1 MKAITVEWKEF
12 DVWKQTKAEVVPT
25 RNNNLK
31 TNHAGTVLVFQNLK
45 EGTHVLSPDGH
56 GKWKT
61 VGRVTRYGGIFLG
74 LGKTHAEQ
82 TQENFANKKWERP
95 IFG

>member
-1 MKAITVEWKEF
+1 MKINVEWKEQ
-12 DVWKQTKAEVVPT
+12 DGVWKSVKAEAAPT

-31 TNHAGTVLVFQNLK
+31 ISHAGTVLVFQNLK

-61 VGRVTRYGGIFLG
+61 VGRVTRYGGVFLG
-74 LGKTHAEQ
+74 DGKTHAET
-82 TQENFANKKWERP
+82 TQENFQNKRWEAP

>member
-31 TNHAGTVLVFQNLK
+31 AEHAGTVLIFQNLR

-56 GKWKT
+56 GKWKQA
-61 VGRVTRYGGIFLG
+61 GRITRYSTIFLG
-74 LGKTHAEQ
+74 DGKTHAEQ
-82 TQENFANKKWERP
+82 TAANFENQRWERP